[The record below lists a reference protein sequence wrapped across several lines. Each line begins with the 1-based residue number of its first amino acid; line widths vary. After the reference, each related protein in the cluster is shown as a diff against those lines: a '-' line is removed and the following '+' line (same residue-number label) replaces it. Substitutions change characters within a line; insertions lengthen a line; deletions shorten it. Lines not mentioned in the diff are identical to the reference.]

1 MKKFTLALASLLIG
15 VANVCLPAHA
25 QPQPLPDGLT
35 TTASG
40 LQYVIT
46 QRGTGA
52 LPQSG
57 QVVIYHYRGTFLDG
71 KVFDSSID
79 RKEPFAFT
87 FGRKQVIKG
96 VEEAFEHFRVGDK
109 GTIIVPPQLAYGD
122 KQRGTIPA
130 NSTLRFDMEVLDIK
144 PLGMADVL
152 ADTIDGQGLEA
163 AQKRFANLR
172 AENFGG
178 AYVSESQL
186 NGLGYRYMGKNKL
199 PEALAV
205 LQWAIALFPISGNL
219 YDSLGEVQ
227 LKAGDRQ
234 AALKSYEKSLALD
247 PTNANARKVLA
258 EMKDSAVSP

>member
-1 MKKFTLALASLLIG
+1 MKNITLTLASLLISL
-15 VANVCLPAHA
+15 CHTAHA
-25 QPQPLPDGLT
+25 QVPALPDGLI

-46 QRGTGA
+46 QHGTGA
-52 LPQSG
+52 LPKAG

-79 RKEPFAFT
+79 RQQPFAFT
-87 FGRKQVIKG
+87 LGRKQVIKG
-96 VEEAFEHFRVGDK
+96 VEESFAYFRVGDK
-109 GTIIVPPQLAYGD
+109 GTIVIPPQLAYGD
-122 KQRGTIPA
+122 KQRGAIPA

-144 PLGMADVL
+144 PLGLADVL
-152 ADTIDGQGLEA
+152 ADTIDTEGLEA
-163 AQKRFANLR
+163 AHKRFASLR
-172 AENFGG
+172 AENFGS

-186 NGLGYRYMGKNKL
+186 NGLGYRYLGKDKL

-205 LQWAIALFPISGNL
+205 LQWAVVLFPDSGNV

-227 LKAGDRQ
+227 RKAGDRE

-247 PTNANARKVLA
+247 PSNANASKVLA
-258 EMKDSAVSP
+258 EMKDSAISK